1 MDFKM
6 KLYKGYKWVVFDP
19 DLLGGK
25 PTIKGTR
32 ISVAQVLSCLAEG
45 MSAKEIAEDYEG
57 FPPEAVPEVLRFAA
71 EKLDEVVKGV
81 AA

>member
-1 MDFKM
+1 M
-6 KLYKGYKWVVFDP
+6 KNYKGFTWIVFDA

-25 PTIKGTR
+25 PTVKGTR
-32 ISVAQVLSCLAEG
+32 ISVAQVLACLAEG
-45 MSAKEIAEDYEG
+45 MSGQDISEDYEG

-71 EKLDEVVKGV
+71 QRLDEVETNV